1 LLQIHARAPT
11 TSPALESRGDAR
23 DDAVDASRAPPRL
36 EPLSGGD
43 AWPHAWRGLG
53 CDARGDNFRSHAGTS
68 AAPPS

>member
-1 LLQIHARAPT
+1 MPEIHPRALRA
-11 TSPALESRGDAR
+11 SLESRGDAR

-43 AWPHAWRGLG
+43 AWPHEWRGLG
-53 CDARGDNFRSHAGTS
+53 CDARGDSFRSHCGTA